1 MRRLVTLILVLTIT
15 LATNSAFVHVPENA
29 SDAAKAGITAPAA
42 TTVAVKKKAA
52 KGKLFMK
59 ILKNKLE
66 KVADK
71 AKRAGDKSKVVAAL
85 LAFFLGGFGVHDFY
99 LGNKLNGLIKLLGT
113 LVGIALMV
121 IGVAS
126 AATAATTLPALAI
139 IGYVIVLGIGIWA
152 FVDFIRILTGSYEP
166 VDGSYTD

>member
-1 MRRLVTLILVLTIT
+1 MRRLVTLLFVLTIT
-15 LATNSAFVHVPENA
+15 LATNSAFVHVPENV
-29 SDAAKAGITAPAA
+29 SDAAKAGITAPATA
-42 TTVAVKKKAA
+42 NVGVKKKTA

-99 LGNKLNGLIKLLGT
+99 LGNKRNGFIKLIGT

-121 IGVAS
+121 IGVAG
-126 AATAATTLPALAI
+126 AAAASTTVPALAI
-139 IGYVIVLGIGIWA
+139 IGYVIILGISIWA

-166 VDGSYTD
+166 VDGSYTN